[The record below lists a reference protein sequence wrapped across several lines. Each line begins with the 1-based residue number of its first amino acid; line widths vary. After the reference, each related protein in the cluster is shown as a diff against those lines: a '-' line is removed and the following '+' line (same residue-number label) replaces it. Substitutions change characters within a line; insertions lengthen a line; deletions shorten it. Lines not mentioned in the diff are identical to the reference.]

1 MDNSVAEQIN
11 KLWKS
16 LRVSSAQREQDSIC
30 SCLAHHSVFPPGN
43 LLALSNSRLIMLS
56 MITYIM
62 NGCGK
67 QVFRLL
73 EILSNLYQ
81 IQRENLYER

>member
-62 NGCGK
+62 NECG
-67 QVFRLL
+67 QVFKLL
-73 EILSNLYQ
+73 EILSNLY
-81 IQRENLYER
+81 RSNERIV